1 MDYIKNK
8 TKINAILDGWNA
20 LLDSDN
26 LRTLQS
32 LKIINAFARTYLI
45 DVSVNHKPAY
55 ERPGTDLNGLCNYN
69 RVLLKLYQG
78 IELFM
83 SQRSNNWFLNGR
95 RRLVNIKDPDIV
107 IESSEEDLEVY
118 VASPDYKY
126 VCDKEWPNKDC
137 ESIMI
142 TNFKIINK
150 FVIAVESPNLYGLLS
165 LNQSQDAIAY
175 RDDAK

>member
-1 MDYIKNK
+1 MDLIKSK
-8 TKINAILDGWNA
+8 TKINVILDGWNA

-26 LRTLQS
+26 LKTLQS
-32 LKIINAFARTYLI
+32 LKIAYAFARTYLI
-45 DVSVNHKPAY
+45 DVSINDKPAY
-55 ERPGTDLNGLCNYN
+55 EQPDTDLNSLCNYN

-83 SQRSNNWFLNGR
+83 GQRSTNWFINGR
-95 RRLVNIKDPDIV
+95 RKLTNIKNPSIV
-107 IESSEEDLEVY
+107 IESSKEDLEVY
-118 VASPDYKY
+118 GASPDYRY
-126 VCDKEWPNKDC
+126 VCDKEWRNKDC

-142 TNFKIINK
+142 MNFKIINK